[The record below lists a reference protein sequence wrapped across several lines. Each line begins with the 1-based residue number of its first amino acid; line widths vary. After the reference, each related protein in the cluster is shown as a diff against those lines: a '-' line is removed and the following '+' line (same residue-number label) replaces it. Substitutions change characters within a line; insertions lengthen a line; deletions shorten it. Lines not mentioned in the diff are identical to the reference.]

1 MKSPCAVRSLA
12 ALSLLLA
19 LSGCARSPE
28 AARRKLE
35 GDGIAFTPAEFVRRA
50 GTDPWRTLELFLRA
64 GMNPDIKA
72 DVERMEGVTALM
84 VAARAG
90 REDVARNLRDW
101 GARVDVQTRQ
111 GDTALIYAASG
122 SWPAIVQ
129 FLVRSGADPN
139 HSNRLGET
147 ALMRAIP
154 APWPQQDEQRAVDG
168 INALL
173 AGGAQIDAR
182 APDGATALH
191 AAIARAQ
198 LRVVKLLLLRGANPN
213 LAGGRQNASPLM
225 HAVQADLP
233 EVAAALLRSG
243 ADPAEPGLW
252 EAVQGGLRSH
262 GPAMRETLRNGGVP
276 EPPTSAGVRV
286 SP

>member
-1 MKSPCAVRSLA
+1 MPIVSGKRRSL
-12 ALSLLLA
+12 
-19 LSGCARSPE
+19 
-28 AARRKLE
+28 
-35 GDGIAFTPAEFVRRA
+35 
-50 GTDPWRTLELFLRA
+50 
-64 GMNPDIKA
+64 
-72 DVERMEGVTALM
+72 
-84 VAARAG
+84 
-90 REDVARNLRDW
+90 
-101 GARVDVQTRQ
+101 
-111 GDTALIYAASG
+111 
-122 SWPAIVQ
+122 
-129 FLVRSGADPN
+129 
-139 HSNRLGET
+139 
-147 ALMRAIP
+147 RAIP
-154 APWPQQDEQRAVDG
+154 APWPQQDEQRAVDC

-198 LRVVKLLLLRGANPN
+198 LRVVKLLLLRGADPN

-225 HAVQADLP
+225 HAVRADLP

-243 ADPAEPGLW
+243 ADPAEPGLR

-276 EPPTSAGVRV
+276 EPPTETGVRV